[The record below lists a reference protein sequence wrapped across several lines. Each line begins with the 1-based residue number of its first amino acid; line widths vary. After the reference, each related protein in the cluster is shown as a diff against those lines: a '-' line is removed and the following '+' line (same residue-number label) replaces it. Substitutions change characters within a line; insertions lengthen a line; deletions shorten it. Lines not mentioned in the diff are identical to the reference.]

1 MAVNKE
7 VKVKMEK
14 TQKNKN
20 AWAKT
25 EHGKVKQER

>member
-14 TQKNKN
+14 TPENKN
-20 AWAKT
+20 AWAKI
-25 EHGKVKQER
+25 EHRKAKRER